1 MRAEMR
7 MKVIIIGGFLGSG
20 KTTTL
25 LSLGKHLVENGRKIA
40 IIVNEV
46 GEVGVDGET
55 LSLGGVPTKELTG
68 GCICCTMLDSM
79 KKTLE
84 IIMSEYGPD
93 TLIIEPT
100 GLAFPFQIKAGI
112 EEMNIEG
119 VNFAPVVTLVDASV
133 MYEDMQKVPNFVVN
147 QVEESEIVCIN
158 KIDLVD
164 TKAIASVANTI
175 LDINLNATIAE
186 FSAKNWDAKFQ
197 AVLDLLAGESK
208 VMYKSEHLNSTEM
221 SGVGSYAGGYMLK
234 ADGLHSEKVMTM
246 LGHML
251 VGVKEELKEK
261 NPDFIGHV
269 KMTFMF
275 DRGLVK
281 ANLTSAYGDPY
292 VETMEEA
299 EEDEQHLKFL
309 SAITQVS
316 RDELIEIVD
325 GSIQKMLSDEGI
337 GFEKIGVKGHSH
349 SHSHEPV
356 IITL

>member
-1 MRAEMR
+1 M

-25 LSLGKHLVENGRKIA
+25 LSLGKHLVENGHKIA
-40 IIVNEV
+40 ILVNEV
-46 GEVGVDGET
+46 GDVGVDGET

-68 GCICCTMLDSM
+68 GCICCTMLSSM
-79 KKTLE
+79 QKTLE
-84 IIMSEYGPD
+84 IIMSQYGPD

-112 EEMNIEG
+112 EEMGIED
-119 VNFAPVVTLVDASV
+119 VSFAPVATLVDASV
-133 MYEDMQKVPNFVVN
+133 MHNDMKKVPLFIVN
-147 QVEESEIVCIN
+147 QVKESEIVCIN

-164 TKAIASVANTI
+164 AEAIASVSNTI
-175 LDINLNATIAE
+175 LDLNPDATIAE
-186 FSAKNWDAKFQ
+186 FSAKKWDAKFQ
-197 AVLDLLAGESK
+197 TVLGLLAGESK
-208 VMYKSEHLNSTEM
+208 VVHTSEHLNSIEM
-221 SGVGSYAGGYMLK
+221 SGVGSYASGYTLT
-234 ADGLHSEKVMTM
+234 ADGLNSDKVTTM
-246 LGHML
+246 LEQL
-251 VGVKEELKEK
+251 LAGVKEKLVEK